1 MPRLK
6 LSDSHDLGL
15 VFLGEVGATVGFI
28 CFEESIHIFSS
39 FLFFWIFFFLDSQ
52 RIHWLSG

>member
-39 FLFFWIFFFLDSQ
+39 FFFF
-52 RIHWLSG
+52 GFFFP

>member
-6 LSDSHDLGL
+6 LSDSHELGL

-28 CFEESIHIFSS
+28 CLKNQSIFSL
-39 FLFFWIFFFLDSQ
+39 LFFLDFFFLDSQ

>member
-28 CFEESIHIFSS
+28 CFEESILIFS
-39 FLFFWIFFFLDSQ
+39 LFFVFLDFFFFLIVKES
-52 RIHWLSG
+52 IG